1 MRMDGKC
8 MEKLR
13 LFIWWPSRP
22 TNPTPNQSYTN
33 FHYHRPFHGC
43 QKITFMSR
51 KKRGKVQNCTHTALP
66 FTTAYP
72 MTNPWSIR
80 QFWCWQFVLLWRFAP
95 PPQNHPTNQQEGKH
109 PLSDFSL
116 NYKQRWLSQ
125 GCLRNIWLINLP
137 NRGTLGDKS
146 WSPEEDKHWTKEV
159 LQWKWIF
166 RYQGLRGL
174 QNLIWIWSHRHSPF

>member
-33 FHYHRPFHGC
+33 FHYHGC

-51 KKRGKVQNCTHTALP
+51 GKKEEKFRIPTLHCHSPQPTQWRTPDL
-66 FTTAYP
+66 
-72 MTNPWSIR
+72 R

-125 GCLRNIWLINLP
+125 GCWNIWQSLARSLF
-137 NRGTLGDKS
+137 
-146 WSPEEDKHWTKEV
+146 WV
-159 LQWKWIF
+159 LRRDRELSSFSLVPRDENEILSTESRASRRDREF
-166 RYQGLRGL
+166 CS
-174 QNLIWIWSHRHSPF
+174 QNLGPRDEIENFVP

>member
-1 MRMDGKC
+1 MRMRMVGKC

-33 FHYHRPFHGC
+33 FHYHGC

-51 KKRGKVQNCTHTALP
+51 GKKEEKFRIPTLHCHSPQPTQWRTPDL
-66 FTTAYP
+66 
-72 MTNPWSIR
+72 R

-109 PLSDFSL
+109 PLSDFCL